1 MKCATKI
8 FALIVTA
15 VLAAGARAECTP
27 EIARLAAHEGIV
39 KIQKQGNARRLD
51 PQDTTPSLCAGDAVF
66 TFAGQALIT
75 LTGGGNVV
83 MDPQTTVRFASDANA
98 RLEQGKAL
106 FTIQQRGKAQGYSVD
121 TRLSVIGVKGTQ
133 FLVRDD
139 ASEMAVVLQRGRVEV
154 ASLAGEFEHYRAAAL
169 SEFEAYRQR
178 EQEAFDAYRR
188 QQHEEFIGYVKSIG
202 LDAGQMLAI
211 SGAKAVQAEVSAE
224 ARRDIERMEGFANRS
239 LDVNEP

>member
-1 MKCATKI
+1 MKRASKL
-8 FALIVTA
+8 FAFVMTTL
-15 VLAAGARAECTP
+15 LAAGARAECPP

-39 KIQKQGNARRLD
+39 KIQKQGNPRRLD
-51 PQDTTPSLCAGDAVF
+51 PQDTTTMLCAGDAVF
-66 TFAGQALIT
+66 TFAGQAVIT

-133 FLVRDD
+133 FLVQD
-139 ASEMAVVLQRGRVEV
+139 AAAELAVVLQRGRVEV

-169 SEFEAYRQR
+169 SEFEAYRRR
-178 EQEAFDAYRR
+178 EHAEFEAYRR
-188 QQHEEFIGYVKSIG
+188 QQREEFVGYVKSIT
-202 LDAGQMLAI
+202 LDAGQALAI
-211 SGAKAVQAEVSAE
+211 SGARVVQAAASAE
-224 ARRDIERMEGFANRS
+224 AQRDIERMEGFAKRS

>member
-1 MKCATKI
+1 MNRAARLLTLAMA
-8 FALIVTA
+8 AL
-15 VLAAGARAECTP
+15 LAAGARAECAP
-27 EIARLAAHEGIV
+27 EIARLAAHQGIV

-51 PQDTTPSLCAGDAVF
+51 PQDTTATLCAGDAVF
-66 TFAGQALIT
+66 TFAGQAVIT
-75 LTGGGNVV
+75 LSGGGNVV

-106 FTIQQRGKAQGYSVD
+106 FTLQQRGKAQGYSVD

-133 FLVRDD
+133 FLVQDD
-139 ASEMAVVLQRGRVEV
+139 ASELAVVLQRGRVEV

-178 EQEAFDAYRR
+178 EREAFEAYRR
-188 QQHEEFIGYVKSIG
+188 QQREEFIGYVKSIT
-202 LDAGQMLAI
+202 LAAGQALAI

-224 ARRDIERMEGFANRS
+224 ARRDIERMEGIANRS
-239 LDVNEP
+239 LDANEP